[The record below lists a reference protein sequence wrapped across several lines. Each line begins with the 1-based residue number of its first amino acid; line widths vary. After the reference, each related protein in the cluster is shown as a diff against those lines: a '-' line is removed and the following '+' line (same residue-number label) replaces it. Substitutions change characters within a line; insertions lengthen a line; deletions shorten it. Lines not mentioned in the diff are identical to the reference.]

1 MHMYMYMYVRI
12 YIYVCMYAHIL
23 ALCYGILPNLAL
35 TNDAVKARMWKGTT
49 LGLIAGSAFSLKLF
63 GGIGRLGFGMQATV

>member
-1 MHMYMYMYVRI
+1 M
-12 YIYVCMYAHIL
+12 YVCMYAHIL

-49 LGLIAGSAFSLKLF
+49 LGLIAGSAF
-63 GGIGRLGFGMQATV
+63 